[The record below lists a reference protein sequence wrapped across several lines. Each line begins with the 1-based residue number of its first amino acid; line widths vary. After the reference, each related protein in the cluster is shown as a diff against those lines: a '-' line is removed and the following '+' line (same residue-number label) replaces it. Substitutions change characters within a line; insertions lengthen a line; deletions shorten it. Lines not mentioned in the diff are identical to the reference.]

1 MAPPPCTYQIVILVA
16 ICSLFLIYRN
26 TIFYTCFVK
35 FSWDAIAPILQ
46 EP

>member
-1 MAPPPCTYQIVILVA
+1 MYLPNCDFSRYLQ
-16 ICSLFLIYRN
+16 SFLIYRN